1 MCSSVRPI
9 PPHPRRHPFRFPI
22 ALSLVLAALLGV
34 GAPPVQAAP
43 SFTVDSIDPV
53 VFTTSPGTGSG
64 CTQPTNSVTLPD
76 ATGTGTISYTITP
89 TLPAGITL
97 SGRDL
102 TAAPATVQAQ
112 AATAYTYT
120 ATDDA
125 DAQTASLTLTIEVVD
140 ERAVLQTLYNA
151 TDGPNWKTTTGGW
164 ANPIT
169 ATCLADLQGVTLT
182 SGRVARISLIENK
195 LTGSIPPELGKLTGL
210 TRLFLNSVEPADP
223 NDNQLTGE
231 IPPELGKLTRL
242 TQLQL
247 HNNQLTGEIPPELG
261 TLTELTW
268 LWLYNNQLTG
278 EIPDLS
284 KLAKLRLLHLH
295 NNQLSGAIPAGTDNA
310 NNPTG
315 LAKLTNLEVLSLSD
329 NQLTGEIPPE
339 LGTLANLLNLYLD
352 NNQLSGAL
360 PTELGSLA
368 NLSGLFLNNNRL
380 EGALPTELGNL
391 TYLTYLWLHNN
402 QLSGTIPTQLDSL
415 TSLIWLYLHNN
426 QLSGTIPTQLG
437 SLTSLQRL
445 YLHDNQL
452 TGALPTQLGS
462 LASLQGLYLYNNR
475 LSGALPTELGSL
487 ANLQQLYLYNNPLSG
502 PVPSGWGGSTYP
514 LTSLTDLDLSYT
526 NLTGTLPTALA
537 TRRDA
542 DPPTLTVTWDT
553 IVDRTSLPTEVASV
567 RIEWA
572 SPPDPT
578 VTDPTAFSVGPPA
591 GTTFPEPRQ
600 IYTLTALDSGGD
612 AVTDRLSA
620 SIEVCLPRPAGLTA
634 PLYVYRYQPAAD
646 TTQPGRW
653 ERLTAGWRVSDR
665 EVCATVSQF
674 SDFQVGTYTPPPPP
688 PPSRQGGG
696 GGRPRD
702 DHGNSAS
709 RATRIP
715 LTARMVGQIGTRSD
729 VDYFTLT
736 VPHAGILVVETT
748 GSTDT
753 RGTVWQDGA
762 RLATADSGGTGQNFR
777 LSVQA
782 EAGPVVIAVRGNG
795 RQTGRYV
802 LQTTL
807 VVGFL
812 ENPSPDSFQSGIGTL
827 SGWVCE
833 ADEVVLEINGTPFS
847 AAYGTARSDTQDT
860 CGDTDNGFGLLF
872 NWNELGDG
880 RHEVVALVDGVELSR
895 TSVTVTTLG
904 TPFLREASGTCEAT
918 DFPSTGEHVTLVWQE
933 AKQNFVITD
942 GGSPPTGS
950 SAVESEVTGFLEN
963 PAPNSFQSGVG
974 LLSGWVC
981 EADGVT
987 LEIDGQTVTAAY
999 GTDRADTADA
1009 CGDTDNGFGLLFNW
1023 NELGDGDYEV
1033 IARADGVAFDRATV
1047 RVVTLGEPFLRE
1059 ARGTCEVVDFPEVGD
1074 TVTLTWQTAQQN
1086 FVITAVR

>member
-53 VFTTSPGTGSG
+53 VFATSPGTGSG
-64 CTQPTNSVTLPD
+64 CTQQPTNSVTLPD
-76 ATGTGTISYTITP
+76 ATGTGTISYTIIP
-89 TLPAGITL
+89 ALPAGITL

-102 TAAPATVQAQ
+102 VAAPATVQAQ

-140 ERAVLQTLYNA
+140 ERAVLQALYNA
-151 TDGPNWKTTTGGW
+151 TDGSNWKTTTGGW

-169 ATCLADLQGVTLT
+169 ATCLADLHGVTLT
-182 SGRVARISLIENK
+182 SGRVARISLAENK
-195 LTGSIPPELGKLTGL
+195 LTGSIPPELGKLTSL
-210 TRLFLNSVEPADP
+210 THLVLNSIEPADS

-231 IPPELGKLTRL
+231 IPPELGTLTSL

-261 TLTELTW
+261 TLTKLTY
-268 LWLYNNQLTG
+268 LWLYNNQLTGEIPDPSKLTKLKLLRLDGNQLTGEIPDLSELASLEDLYLHDNQLTG

-295 NNQLSGAIPAGTDNA
+295 NNQLTGEIPPELGTLA
-310 NNPTG
+310 NM
-315 LAKLTNLEVLSLSD
+315 EVLSLSD

-352 NNQLSGAL
+352 NNQLSGPI
-360 PTELGSLA
+360 PTELGNLT
-368 NLSGLFLNNNRL
+368 NLSGLFLNNNQL

-402 QLSGTIPTQLDSL
+402 QLSGTIPTQLGSL

-445 YLHDNQL
+445 YLHNNRL
-452 TGALPTQLGS
+452 TGTIPTQLGS
-462 LASLQGLYLYNNR
+462 LTSLQRLYLHDNQ

-502 PVPSGWGGSTYP
+502 PVPSGWGDSTYP

-553 IVDRTSLPTEVASV
+553 IVDQTALPTEVASV
-567 RIEWA
+567 RLEWA
-572 SPPDPT
+572 APPDST

-600 IYTLTALDSGGD
+600 IYTLTALDSERN

-620 SIEVCLPRPAGLTA
+620 SIEVCLPRPAGLAA
-634 PLYVYRYQPAAD
+634 PLYLYRYQPAAD

-674 SDFQVGTYTPPPPP
+674 SDFQVGSYTPPPPP
-688 PPSRQGGG
+688 PRQGGG

-736 VPHAGILVVETT
+736 APHAGILVVNTT
-748 GSTDT
+748 GTTDT

-802 LQTTL
+802 LQTAL
-807 VVGFL
+807 VAGFL
-812 ENPSPDSFQSGIGTL
+812 ENPAPNSFQSGIGTL

-833 ADEVVLEINGTPFS
+833 ADEVVLEINGTPFP
-847 AAYGTARSDTQDT
+847 AAYGTDRADTAET
-860 CGDTDNGFGLLF
+860 AAGEELCGDTDNGFGLLF

-918 DFPSTGEHVTLVWQE
+918 DFPSTGERVTLVWQE
-933 AKQNFVITD
+933 ARQNFVITD
-942 GGSPPTGS
+942 GSSPPAGS
-950 SAVESEVTGFLEN
+950 SAVDKRSHRL
-963 PAPNSFQSGVG
+963 SGEPRPQLLPERGRAAVG
-974 LLSGWVC
+974 L
-981 EADGVT
+981 GV
-987 LEIDGQTVTAAY
+987 
-999 GTDRADTADA
+999 
-1009 CGDTDNGFGLLFNW
+1009 
-1023 NELGDGDYEV
+1023 
-1033 IARADGVAFDRATV
+1033 
-1047 RVVTLGEPFLRE
+1047 
-1059 ARGTCEVVDFPEVGD
+1059 
-1074 TVTLTWQTAQQN
+1074 
-1086 FVITAVR
+1086 